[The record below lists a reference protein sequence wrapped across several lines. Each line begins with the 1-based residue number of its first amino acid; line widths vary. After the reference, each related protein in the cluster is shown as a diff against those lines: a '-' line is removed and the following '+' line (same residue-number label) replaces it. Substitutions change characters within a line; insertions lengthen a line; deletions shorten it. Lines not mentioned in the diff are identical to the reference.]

1 MSLFLASI
9 LVLGI
14 LFVFFLAIVL
24 AILYPLGVINIWVL
38 LIGTA
43 LLYFLNWLVA
53 PYISDIIF
61 RWFYRLRW
69 VGIEEIRRQDSEVA
83 QFIENIC
90 QRNKIKVPKIGLIP
104 DDNPQAFVYG
114 SAAFNARMVFTDGIF
129 TYLDTNERKAVFG
142 HEIGHIVQ
150 RDFIIMTLAAY
161 LVAMLYHLYRAILRL
176 QPSEEDRKGRGTALL
191 LVIALISYI
200 FYLIGTYLLLFL
212 SRLREYYADEKAAK
226 WFSADALSRALVK
239 VAYGIIAKPEEK
251 EQSELMEAT
260 RTLGIMDFKI
270 AQGLGLSYVT
280 SLQLNSWE
288 PIQKTFLFD
297 LHNPW
302 AFLYELNSSH
312 PLTAKRIRRLSQIG
326 KVQAFNFD
334 EINRYPV
341 DKQKI
346 YAHFLRDA
354 FFVFLP
360 LLAAVGGALFYLI
373 KMGSNWGILGA
384 GLIGFGLGTVGQ
396 ILYRYPSE
404 TPKEM
409 STLGLM
415 EDVYASPIRGK
426 RRLLEGKIVGRGIP
440 GYIFSKDL
448 MFQDRTGLIYLRYE
462 GLFPFLSNLIFA
474 LLKVNKL
481 VGQEG
486 KVDGW
491 FFRNLAPRLELNF
504 IKISE
509 RKFQSWVKFWAV
521 AAGIF
526 LILIG
531 LYIIFNQTAF

>member
-1 MSLFLASI
+1 MPLFLASI
-9 LVLGI
+9 FVLGI

-24 AILYPLGVINIWVL
+24 AILYALEAINIWVL

-43 LLYFLNWLVA
+43 LLYFFNWLVA
-53 PYISDIIF
+53 PYISDVIF
-61 RWFYRLRW
+61 RWLYRLRW
-69 VGIEEIRRQDSEVA
+69 VGIEEIRRRDAEVA
-83 QFIENIC
+83 QFIENTC
-90 QRNKIKVPKIGLIP
+90 QSNKIKVPKIGFIP

-114 SAAFNARMVFTDGIF
+114 SAAFNARMVFTEGIF
-129 TYLDTNERKAVFG
+129 TYLDTDEKKAVFG
-142 HEIGHIVQ
+142 HEIAHIVH

-161 LVAMLYHLYRAILRL
+161 LVAMLYHLYRIAFRLR
-176 QPSEEDRKGRGTALL
+176 PRGGGRKGGGAALIL
-191 LVIALISYI
+191 IIALTSYV

-251 EQSELMEAT
+251 EKSELMEAT

-270 AQGLGLSYVT
+270 AQGLGLSYIT
-280 SLQLNSWE
+280 GIQLKSWE
-288 PIQKTFLFD
+288 PIQRTFLFD

-302 AFLYELNSSH
+302 AFLYELKSSH
-312 PLTAKRIRRLSQIG
+312 PLTAKRIRRLSQVG
-326 KVQAFNFD
+326 EVHAFNFD
-334 EINRYPV
+334 DISRYPV

-360 LLAAVGGALFYLI
+360 LLAAAGSALFYI
-373 KMGSNWGILGA
+373 IQTGINWGILGA

-396 ILYRYPSE
+396 ILYRYPSG
-404 TPKEM
+404 TPEEAT
-409 STLGLM
+409 TLGLM

-426 RRLLEGKIVGRGIP
+426 RRLLDGKIVGRGIP

-448 MFQDRTGLIYLRYE
+448 MLQDKTGLIYLRYE
-462 GLFPFLSNLIFA
+462 GLVPFLSNLIFA
-474 LLKVNKL
+474 LFKVGKL

-486 KVDGW
+486 RAGGW
-491 FFRNLAPRLELNF
+491 FFRSLAPRLELNF
-504 IKISE
+504 IKTSE
-509 RKFQSWVKFWAV
+509 REFQSWVKFWAV

-531 LYIIFNQTAF
+531 VFVLFYLK